1 VPVPT
6 AGLFRRP
13 AQLNGPLA
21 RRVFIIID
29 SSSASHYL
37 YATARVREKEEKHG
51 KFHIFF
57 FFFNPTKNGS
67 LSFSFYPTAPL
78 RAVKAN
84 HNERRGIRFGL
95 LFRSDFSIFHAPNG
109 PLSVVSMR
117 FNWNCL
123 LLPTAKI
130 FCLSS
135 TFKKDERPTVPCF
148 LIILKKEKNL
158 KIKESSYKMMMRR
171 TGGCLALPL
180 DTSPSP
186 LFFS

>member
-37 YATARVREKEEKHG
+37 YATARVREREK
-51 KFHIFF
+51 KNMENFIFLL

-148 LIILKKEKNL
+148 LIILKKEK
-158 KIKESSYKMMMRR
+158 I
-171 TGGCLALPL
+171 
-180 DTSPSP
+180 
-186 LFFS
+186 

>member
-1 VPVPT
+1 MEN
-6 AGLFRRP
+6 F
-13 AQLNGPLA
+13 
-21 RRVFIIID
+21 
-29 SSSASHYL
+29 
-37 YATARVREKEEKHG
+37 
-51 KFHIFF
+51 IFF
-57 FFFNPTKNGS
+57 FFFSTPPKTEAFLFHS
-67 LSFSFYPTAPL
+67 TQPL
-78 RAVKAN
+78 RFELSKRIITNGGEFDLVSSSAL
-84 HNERRGIRFGL
+84 IFP
-95 LFRSDFSIFHAPNG
+95 FFHAPNG